1 MSTLQLD
8 QIKDQL
14 QSGDRYKLAVA
25 MGVNPAKIKWAL
37 DGLVKSDLFMA
48 KLKTEVKKLIEARE
62 QVS

>member
-1 MSTLQLD
+1 MSTIQLD

-14 QSGDRYKLAVA
+14 KTGDRYKLAIA

-48 KLKTEVKKLIEARE
+48 KLKVEVAKLIDARD
-62 QVS
+62 QDS